1 VPVNQQ
7 DQTLQEIRGAFRL
20 YCGGEQAEGRRL
32 LQEIWDKL
40 GADGDVFHRCVA
52 AHYLADVQED
62 PQDELKW
69 DRTALE
75 VADSLVSE
83 RAGTYPS
90 AAAVRAFYP
99 SLHLNL
105 ADDYRK
111 LGDFDNARRHA
122 DRGMEL
128 SGSLGLDA
136 YGQSVRAGLVRVDS
150 QIGER
155 DSGPSVVFDFD

>member
-1 VPVNQQ
+1 MNQQ
-7 DQTLQEIRGAFRL
+7 DQTLEEIRGAFRI
-20 YCGGEQAEGRRL
+20 YCRGERAEGRRL

-40 GADGDVFHRCVA
+40 GADGDIFHRSVA
-52 AHYLADVQED
+52 AHYLADTQQD
-62 PQDELKW
+62 PHGELKW
-69 DRTALE
+69 DLQALE
-75 VADSLVSE
+75 VADSLDPE
-83 RAGTYPS
+83 RAKTYPQ
-90 AAAVRAFYP
+90 AAAVQAFYP

-122 DRGMEL
+122 DRGTEL

-150 QIGER
+150 QIAER